1 VPGGSTNGRALV
13 PIKEAIIDAEM
24 DRLGLSLRRRSA
36 VRRMVQPAAFSAG
49 QEAGERFEYRPGIER
64 G

>member
-1 VPGGSTNGRALV
+1 MPGGSTNGRALV

-24 DRLGLSLRRRSA
+24 DRLGLGLRRRGA
-36 VRRMVQPAAFSAG
+36 VRRMVLPAAFSAG
-49 QEAGERFEYRPGIER
+49 REAGERFEYRPGIAR